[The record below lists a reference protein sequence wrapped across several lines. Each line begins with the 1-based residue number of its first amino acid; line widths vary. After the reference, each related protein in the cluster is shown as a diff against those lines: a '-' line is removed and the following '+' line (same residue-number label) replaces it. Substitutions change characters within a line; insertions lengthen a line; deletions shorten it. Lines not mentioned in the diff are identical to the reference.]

1 MSYYYLVVGLIYKL
15 ELINQKQYEELNKL
29 AIKGVI
35 PDQPEAVLSLIEK
48 VLKEDE
54 ESFAKRIRTLESRV
68 KTVENGVDH
77 SFLEIFDKLHDKFSE
92 LNKQSSV
99 KKKTVSKN
107 IVDKKK

>member
-35 PDQPEAVLSLIEK
+35 PDQPEAILNLIEK

-54 ESFAKRIRTLESRV
+54 ESFAKRIRTLEAKTKSIDTEVGV
-68 KTVENGVDH
+68 K
-77 SFLEIFDKLHDKFSE
+77 LEGI
-92 LNKQSSV
+92 LNHLKASSV
-99 KKKTVSKN
+99 KKS
-107 IVDKKK
+107 VDKKK